1 MLACR
6 LATSLARVSHQPH
19 NGPRWAPV
27 VSAMH
32 LPVMVLA
39 LLRPADPEAPPMAHG
54 SDRGDP
60 LPILSG
66 GVVPECAWPTAVALY
81 TEQGGRCTGVYVGGR
96 VVLTAAHCLADRPPL
111 SAITIKFGT
120 NVRSP
125 EVVTGAERY
134 GIHPLYCPSRECDG
148 DNFDVAFIQLAKEH
162 PFVALPQV
170 VNDQAVW
177 DETMTPGRTITAV
190 GFGYD
195 DEDTLGIKR
204 RVEATITGLSP
215 LGLEFSAG
223 GDGVDT
229 CQGDSGGPVFVRRET
244 GEYLLAGLTS
254 RGRSCGAGGVYSAV
268 YPALCWLHE
277 QTGAD
282 LRAPT
287 CGRCDCIDTAA
298 SAAGAAATGE
308 AAGDG
313 RFSIQQRCRCQG

>member
-1 MLACR
+1 MSVTAMILMLTAGR
-6 LATSLARVSHQPH
+6 LT
-19 NGPRWAPV
+19 
-27 VSAMH
+27 
-32 LPVMVLA
+32 
-39 LLRPADPEAPPMAHG
+39 APPPPPTPIVGGEDASG
-54 SDRGDP
+54 AEWAGVASIEVRG
-60 LPILSG
+60 
-66 GVVPECAWPTAVALY
+66 AL
-81 TEQGGRCTGVYVGGR
+81 CTGVLVDRR
-96 VVLTAAHCLADRPPL
+96 VLLTAAHCLADRPPL

-298 SAAGAAATGE
+298 SAAAAAGCRVDP
-308 AAGDG
+308 AGRVSLSPWLLVLLAG
-313 RFSIQQRCRCQG
+313 WRRRARRRACPA